1 MNVHTLE
8 RNPSNNENSNRIV
21 NEYQTTNNNEISNNR
36 NIKISNSSS
45 SSIRCIDSSIYKL
58 KSFCTIILII
68 NAIIYIF
75 ELLYHYS
82 FTKKTWICTLYNFG
96 AKDTYSIVHH
106 SQIYRF
112 ITPVFLHASI
122 IHIIMNSLSIVFLG
136 YFLEIKIGTLKII
149 ILYITSGIISTIFS
163 ATLNKKSISVGASGA
178 IMGFSGL
185 LIVDFLLTCSKMN
198 ESQKSNFILFA
209 IMTAINLGGTNIGK
223 DGNKIDN
230 YAHLFGFITGAC
242 LSVFLLKDT
251 VDVQHIKKSLLTIL
265 KIILGI
271 CLTSG
276 TIFCFIYL
284 FYLGKIPI
292 NSLRDIC

>member
-8 RNPSNNENSNRIV
+8 RNPSDNENSNRIV
-21 NEYQTTNNNEISNNR
+21 NVYQPTKNNEIPNT
-36 NIKISNSSS
+36 SNSSS

-106 SQIYRF
+106 NQIYRF

-122 IHIIMNSLSIVFLG
+122 IHIIMNSLSIIFIG
-136 YFLEIKIGTLKII
+136 YFLERKIGIVKII
-149 ILYITSGIISTIFS
+149 ILYFTSGIISTIFS
-163 ATLNKKSISVGASGA
+163 ATISKKSLGVGASGA

-185 LIVDFLLTCSKMN
+185 LIVDFLLIYSKMN

-209 IMTAINLGGTNIGK
+209 IMTAINLGGTNIGR

-230 YAHLFGFITGAC
+230 FVHLFGFITGAC
-242 LSVFLLKDT
+242 LSVFLLKNT
-251 VDVQHIKKSLLTIL
+251 VDVQQIKKSLLTIL
-265 KIILGI
+265 QIIFGI
-271 CLTSG
+271 CLASG
-276 TIFCFIYL
+276 TIFCLIYL
-284 FYLGKIPI
+284 FSLAKIPI
-292 NSLRDIC
+292 NNLRDIC